1 MNIMEKVKTR
11 KHQDFKK
18 AVASIKDVDVMACDT
33 FSMKPYI
40 GEANYY
46 LVYLK
51 NSTWQ
56 NSSGFCIVGDI
67 ERVLDRGYDCAVYL
81 KDSVADGKV
90 LVCKEYHH
98 DKPLGHPSYIV
109 ALTDE
114 ECFSLKSMSKINVFD
129 SILDLFN
136 GLGVSI

>member
-1 MNIMEKVKTR
+1 MEKVKTR
-11 KHQDFKK
+11 DSKDFKK
-18 AVASIKDVDVMACDT
+18 AVLSVKDLDIMSCED

-40 GEANYY
+40 REANYY

-56 NSSGFCIVGDI
+56 NASGFCIVGDI
-67 ERVLDRGYDCAVYL
+67 ERVLDRGYNHSMYL
-81 KDSVADGKV
+81 EDSVAEGKV
-90 LVCKEYHH
+90 LVCREYHH

-114 ECFSLKSMSKINVFD
+114 ECSSLKVMSKMDVFNGI
-129 SILDLFN
+129 SKLFN
-136 GLGVSI
+136 SLGVSI

>member
-1 MNIMEKVKTR
+1 MERVKTR
-11 KHQDFKK
+11 KSEDFKK
-18 AVASIKDVDVMACDT
+18 AVLSVKDLDIMSCED

-40 GEANYY
+40 REVNYY

-51 NSTWQ
+51 NSTWR
-56 NSSGFCIVGDI
+56 NASGFCIVGDI

-98 DKPLGHPSYIV
+98 DKPLGHPSYVV

-114 ECFSLKSMSKINVFD
+114 ECSSLKAMSKLDVFD
-129 SILDLFN
+129 GISKLFN
-136 GLGVSI
+136 SLGVSI

>member
-1 MNIMEKVKTR
+1 MERVKTR
-11 KHQDFKK
+11 KSEDFKK
-18 AVASIKDVDVMACDT
+18 AVLSVKDLDIMSCED

-40 GEANYY
+40 REANYY

-51 NSTWQ
+51 NSTWR
-56 NSSGFCIVGDI
+56 NASGFCIVGDI

-81 KDSVADGKV
+81 KGSVADGKV

-98 DKPLGHPSYIV
+98 DKPLGHPSYVV

-114 ECFSLKSMSKINVFD
+114 ECSSLKAMSKLDVFD
-129 SILDLFN
+129 GISKLFN
-136 GLGVSI
+136 SLGVSI

>member
-1 MNIMEKVKTR
+1 MERVKTR
-11 KHQDFKK
+11 KSEDFKK
-18 AVASIKDVDVMACDT
+18 VVLSVKDLDIMSCED

-40 GEANYY
+40 REANYY

-51 NSTWQ
+51 NSTWR
-56 NSSGFCIVGDI
+56 NASGFCIVGDI

-98 DKPLGHPSYIV
+98 DKPLGHPSYVV

-114 ECFSLKSMSKINVFD
+114 ECSSLKAMSKLDVFD
-129 SILDLFN
+129 GISKLFN
-136 GLGVSI
+136 SLGVSI

>member
-1 MNIMEKVKTR
+1 MEKVKTR
-11 KHQDFKK
+11 NSKDFKK
-18 AVASIKDVDVMACDT
+18 AVLSVKDLDIMSCED

-40 GEANYY
+40 REANYY

-51 NSTWQ
+51 NSTWR
-56 NSSGFCIVGDI
+56 NASGFCIVGDV
-67 ERVLDRGYDCAVYL
+67 ERVLDRGYNHSMYL
-81 KDSVADGKV
+81 EDSVAEGKV

-114 ECFSLKSMSKINVFD
+114 ECSSLKVMSKMDVFEGI
-129 SILDLFN
+129 SKLFN
-136 GLGVSI
+136 SLGVSI

>member
-1 MNIMEKVKTR
+1 MEKVKTR
-11 KHQDFKK
+11 KSKDFKK
-18 AVASIKDVDVMACDT
+18 AVLSVKDLDIMSCED

-40 GEANYY
+40 REANYY

-51 NSTWQ
+51 NSTWR
-56 NSSGFCIVGDI
+56 NASGFCIVEDI
-67 ERVLDRGYDCAVYL
+67 ERVLDRGYNHAMYL
-81 KDSVADGKV
+81 EDSVADGKV

-114 ECFSLKSMSKINVFD
+114 ECSSLKSMSEMDVFD
-129 SILDLFN
+129 GISKLFN
-136 GLGVSI
+136 SLGVSI

>member
-1 MNIMEKVKTR
+1 MEKVKTR
-11 KHQDFKK
+11 NSKDFKK
-18 AVASIKDVDVMACDT
+18 AVLSVKDLDIMSCED

-40 GEANYY
+40 REANYY

-51 NSTWQ
+51 NSTWR
-56 NSSGFCIVGDI
+56 NASGFCIVGDV
-67 ERVLDRGYDCAVYL
+67 ERVLDRGYNNSMYL
-81 KDSVADGKV
+81 EDSVAEGKV

-114 ECFSLKSMSKINVFD
+114 ERSSLKSMSKMDVFD
-129 SILDLFN
+129 GISKLFN
-136 GLGVSI
+136 SLGVSI

>member
-1 MNIMEKVKTR
+1 MERVKTR
-11 KHQDFKK
+11 KSEDFKK
-18 AVASIKDVDVMACDT
+18 AVLSVKDLDIMSCGD

-40 GEANYY
+40 REANYY

-51 NSTWQ
+51 NSTWR
-56 NSSGFCIVGDI
+56 NASGFCIVGDI

-98 DKPLGHPSYIV
+98 DKPLGHPSYVV

-114 ECFSLKSMSKINVFD
+114 ECSSLKAMSKLDVFD
-129 SILDLFN
+129 GISKLFN
-136 GLGVSI
+136 SLGVSI

>member
-1 MNIMEKVKTR
+1 MEKVKTR
-11 KHQDFKK
+11 KFKDFKK
-18 AVASIKDVDVMACDT
+18 AVLSVKDLDVMSCED

-40 GEANYY
+40 REANYY

-56 NSSGFCIVGDI
+56 NSSGFCIVGDV
-67 ERVLDRGYDCAVYL
+67 ERVLDRGYNHSMYL
-81 KDSVADGKV
+81 EDSVAEGKV

-114 ECFSLKSMSKINVFD
+114 ECSSLKVMSKMDVFEGI
-129 SILDLFN
+129 SKLFN
-136 GLGVSI
+136 SLGVSI

>member
-1 MNIMEKVKTR
+1 MERVKTR
-11 KHQDFKK
+11 KSEDFKK
-18 AVASIKDVDVMACDT
+18 AVLSVKDLDIMSCED

-40 GEANYY
+40 REANYY

-51 NSTWQ
+51 NSTWR
-56 NSSGFCIVGDI
+56 NASGFCIVGDI

-98 DKPLGHPSYIV
+98 DKPLGHPSYVV

-114 ECFSLKSMSKINVFD
+114 ECSSLKAMSKLDVFD
-129 SILDLFN
+129 GISKLFN
-136 GLGVSI
+136 SLGVSI

>member
-1 MNIMEKVKTR
+1 MEKVKTR
-11 KHQDFKK
+11 EHQDFKK
-18 AVASIKDVDVMACDT
+18 AVLSMKDVDVMACET

-40 GEANYY
+40 REANYY

-51 NSTWQ
+51 NSTWR
-56 NSSGFCIVGDI
+56 NASGFCIVEDI
-67 ERVLDRGYDCAVYL
+67 ERVLDRGYNHAMYL
-81 KDSVADGKV
+81 EDSVADGKV

-114 ECFSLKSMSKINVFD
+114 ECSSLKSMSKMDVFD
-129 SILDLFN
+129 GISKLFN
-136 GLGVSI
+136 SLGVSI

>member
-1 MNIMEKVKTR
+1 MERVKTR
-11 KHQDFKK
+11 KSKDFKK
-18 AVASIKDVDVMACDT
+18 AVLSVKDLDIMSCED

-40 GEANYY
+40 REANYY

-51 NSTWQ
+51 NSTWR
-56 NSSGFCIVGDI
+56 NASGFCIVGDI

-98 DKPLGHPSYIV
+98 DKPLGHPSYVV

-114 ECFSLKSMSKINVFD
+114 ECSSLKAMSKLDVFD
-129 SILDLFN
+129 GISKLFN
-136 GLGVSI
+136 SLGVSI

>member
-1 MNIMEKVKTR
+1 MERVKTR
-11 KHQDFKK
+11 KSEDFKK
-18 AVASIKDVDVMACDT
+18 AVLSAKDLDIMSCED

-40 GEANYY
+40 REANYY

-51 NSTWQ
+51 NSTWR
-56 NSSGFCIVGDI
+56 NASGFCIVGDI
-67 ERVLDRGYDCAVYL
+67 ERVLDGGYDCAVYL

-98 DKPLGHPSYIV
+98 DKPLGHPSYVV

-114 ECFSLKSMSKINVFD
+114 ECSSLKAMSKLDVFD
-129 SILDLFN
+129 GISKLFN
-136 GLGVSI
+136 SLGVSI

>member
-1 MNIMEKVKTR
+1 MERVKTR
-11 KHQDFKK
+11 KSEDFKK
-18 AVASIKDVDVMACDT
+18 AVLSVKDLDIMSCED

-40 GEANYY
+40 REANYY

-51 NSTWQ
+51 NSTWR
-56 NSSGFCIVGDI
+56 NASGFCIVGDI

-98 DKPLGHPSYIV
+98 DKPLGHPSYVV

-114 ECFSLKSMSKINVFD
+114 ECSSLKAMSKLDVFD
-129 SILDLFN
+129 CISKLFN
-136 GLGVSI
+136 SLGVSI

>member
-1 MNIMEKVKTR
+1 MERVKTR
-11 KHQDFKK
+11 KSKDFKK
-18 AVASIKDVDVMACDT
+18 AVLSVKDLDIMSCEN

-40 GEANYY
+40 REANYY

-51 NSTWQ
+51 NSTWR
-56 NSSGFCIVGDI
+56 NASGFCIVGDI

-98 DKPLGHPSYIV
+98 DKPLGHPSYVV

-114 ECFSLKSMSKINVFD
+114 ECSSLKAMSKLDVFD
-129 SILDLFN
+129 GISKLFN
-136 GLGVSI
+136 SLGVSI

>member
-1 MNIMEKVKTR
+1 MERVKTR
-11 KHQDFKK
+11 KSEDFKK
-18 AVASIKDVDVMACDT
+18 AVLSVKDLDIMSCED

-40 GEANYY
+40 REANYY

-51 NSTWQ
+51 NSTWR
-56 NSSGFCIVGDI
+56 NASGFCIVGDI

-98 DKPLGHPSYIV
+98 DKPLGHPSYVV

-114 ECFSLKSMSKINVFD
+114 ECSSLKAMSKTDVFEGI
-129 SILDLFN
+129 SKLFN
-136 GLGVSI
+136 SLGVSI

>member
-1 MNIMEKVKTR
+1 MEKVKTR
-11 KHQDFKK
+11 KFKDFKK
-18 AVASIKDVDVMACDT
+18 AVLSVKDLDILSCED

-40 GEANYY
+40 REANYY

-51 NSTWQ
+51 NSTWR
-56 NSSGFCIVGDI
+56 SASGFCIVGDV
-67 ERVLDRGYDCAVYL
+67 ERVLDRGYNHSMYL
-81 KDSVADGKV
+81 EDSIAEGKV

-114 ECFSLKSMSKINVFD
+114 ECSSLKVMSKMDVFEGI
-129 SILDLFN
+129 SKLFN
-136 GLGVSI
+136 SLGVSI

>member
-1 MNIMEKVKTR
+1 MEKVKTR
-11 KHQDFKK
+11 NSKDFKE
-18 AVASIKDVDVMACDT
+18 AVLSVKDLDIMSCED

-40 GEANYY
+40 REANYY

-51 NSTWQ
+51 NSTWR
-56 NSSGFCIVGDI
+56 NASGFCIVGDV
-67 ERVLDRGYDCAVYL
+67 ERVLDRGYNHSMYL
-81 KDSVADGKV
+81 EDSVADGKV

-114 ECFSLKSMSKINVFD
+114 ECSSLKVMSKMDVFD
-129 SILDLFN
+129 GISKLFN
-136 GLGVSI
+136 SLGVSI